1 MEEDSSRTGAIES
14 FRNWPPFYNWGAKGP
29 RFLTKIHTAN
39 AAVEATPHAH
49 KSQERR
55 RFPQFL
61 SYPCRCSSRERQ
73 HPNPPNLIAPR
84 PNFGH
89 FSFNFWSRNPECAE
103 FTSPRHQIR
112 DFFFFSLRV
121 RVFRARRRDLG
132 VRRPCRC
139 RRFPCT
145 PAHHRAPSTRR
156 SSIRAPAAR
165 RRPAPPRRRPPLT
178 ARPPPRAGC
187 PASSPPRP
195 RRPRRLVP
203 AARRARRAVAR

>member
-14 FRNWPPFYNWGAKGP
+14 FRNRPPFYNWGAKGP

-112 DFFFFSLRV
+112 DFFFLVCEFACFELVGGISGSGGHVVAGDFPVHQPTTGRRLLVGV
-121 RVFRARRRDLG
+121 RSELPRLVAALLHRAAVHLSPPARRRG
-132 VRRPCRC
+132 
-139 RRFPCT
+139 
-145 PAHHRAPSTRR
+145 RAVLPLLLPGRGGL
-156 SSIRAPAAR
+156 AAS
-165 RRPAPPRRRPPLT
+165 
-178 ARPPPRAGC
+178 C
-187 PASSPPRP
+187 
-195 RRPRRLVP
+195 P
-203 AARRARRAVAR
+203 AARRARCAVAR